1 MSLIT
6 EKHTAEQ
13 ISNLRMYVND
23 MLALEAD
30 ISKAVSG
37 QLDDD
42 RVKAEPGVAELLRD
56 IADSSTSRKRALEH
70 LAEQLEGRFGAM
82 VKEAIMSTAGVLA
95 GLYGMVRKHPVS
107 RMLRDNHVAL
117 NLAAT
122 AYGMLY
128 TTAVTYD
135 DDQIAEV
142 ALDHLNELP
151 PQIMKLT
158 RAIPSVV
165 VKELNHGEPVSLD
178 AESLAN
184 EAIEAA
190 WMEAEQSTAHPL

>member
-1 MSLIT
+1 MSTIV
-6 EKHTAEQ
+6 EKHTSEQ

-30 ISKAVSG
+30 ITKAVHG
-37 QLDDD
+37 QTEDE
-42 RVKAEPGVAELLRD
+42 RVKEEPGIRELLKD
-56 IADSSTSRKRALEH
+56 IAETSARRKYSLEQ
-70 LAEQLEGRFGAM
+70 LSKQLEGRFGAM
-82 VKEAIMSTAGVLA
+82 MKEAVMATAGTLA

-107 RMLRDNHVAL
+107 RMLRDDHVAL

-135 DDQIAEV
+135 DDQIAEI
-142 ALDHLNELP
+142 ALEHLNELP
-151 PQIMKLT
+151 RQIMKLT

-165 VKELNHGEPVSLD
+165 VKELTGGEPASLE

-184 EAIEAA
+184 EAIETA
-190 WMEAEQSTAHPL
+190 WTDAEQSVSRPL